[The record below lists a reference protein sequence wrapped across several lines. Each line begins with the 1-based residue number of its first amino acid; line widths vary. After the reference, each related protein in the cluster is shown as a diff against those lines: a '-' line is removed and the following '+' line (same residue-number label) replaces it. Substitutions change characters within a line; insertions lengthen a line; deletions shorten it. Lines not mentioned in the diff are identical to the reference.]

1 MSVIVRIPPPLRE
14 RCGDKAELTMAV
26 STVAGAL
33 ALIEQS
39 HPSLY
44 RGVCDET
51 GSVRQ
56 HINLFVNKGLIRGPQ
71 GLQTVLAP
79 GDTLTIMPA
88 VSGG

>member
-14 RCGDKAELTMAV
+14 RCDGAAELTMAA

-33 ALIEQS
+33 ELIERS
-39 HPSLY
+39 HPALY

-51 GSVRQ
+51 GKVRQ

-71 GLQTVLAP
+71 GLQTALAP